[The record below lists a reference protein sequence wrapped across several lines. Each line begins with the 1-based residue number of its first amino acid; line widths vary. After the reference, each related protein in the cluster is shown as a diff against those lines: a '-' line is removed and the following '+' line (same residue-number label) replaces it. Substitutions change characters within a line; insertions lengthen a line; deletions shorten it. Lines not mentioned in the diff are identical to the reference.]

1 MTSKFTPLLI
11 GAFYALVTCAAV
23 PTAEEYAHSLELRF
37 TNGESAASIRASFAT
52 NGIYSFYEIMPYCYA
67 YCVDTNDLEGSVCRY
82 KAKHEFIGSLL
93 PDGPIEVSSNIHAI
107 TVNRLKREEMRLS
120 ECIYDFYSKTP
131 SPEFYEHWY
140 SIWPKAFSGL
150 RSGPPAKGFRI
161 AATRVLTKDL
171 NSFFRRIMLPEPK
184 SVFDYVLN
192 LDNYSDVF
200 SRADLYAELSTNT
213 QYSADAMFKYCL
225 TEKSDFATNNIAI
238 AEKQIW
244 RNNFVLDI
252 VRHSCNLHT
261 NETNHALNIA
271 YTNRLAILRAYY
283 DAIPEPH
290 LGMTGAELDEWR
302 ARLGNTIDAY
312 INGIS
317 PFKSPEQGDR

>member
-1 MTSKFTPLLI
+1 MTRKITPFLL
-11 GAFYALVTCAAV
+11 GPFYALVTCAAV

-52 NGIYSFYEIMPYCYA
+52 NGIFSFCEIMPYCYD
-67 YCVDTNDLEGSVCRY
+67 YCIDTNDLAGSVSRY

-93 PDGPIEVSSNIHAI
+93 PDGPIEVSSNIYAI

-120 ECIYDFYSKTP
+120 ECIYDFYSQTP
-131 SPEFYEHWY
+131 SPDCYAYWN

-161 AATRVLTKDL
+161 AVTHVLTKDM
-171 NSFFRRIMLPEPK
+171 NTFFRRIMLPQPRG
-184 SVFDYVLN
+184 VYDYVLN
-192 LDNYSDVF
+192 LDNYTDVF
-200 SRADLYAELSTNT
+200 SRADLYAELSSNK
-213 QYSADAMFKYCL
+213 QYNADAMFKYCL

-252 VRHSCNLHT
+252 VTHSCNLHT
-261 NETNHALNIA
+261 NDKNRAYNAA
-271 YTNRLAILRAYY
+271 YTNKLTEILAHYETIS
-283 DAIPEPH
+283 EPH
-290 LGMTGAELDEWR
+290 LGMAGVELNEWR
-302 ARLGNTIDAY
+302 TRLRDSIRAY
-312 INGIS
+312 VESIN
-317 PFKSPEQGDR
+317 PFRPSSFGE